1 MLISAKEKS
10 TGKDKEGVI
19 FYKVLGK
26 TSWRK

>member
-1 MLISAKEKS
+1 MSISAKGKS

-19 FYKVLGK
+19 FYRALGK